1 MDDEL
6 REQLR
11 LAYNLKAAERD
22 ARDVPNWRSG
32 HRDKFA
38 ARLLREGKN
47 TLLELG
53 AGTGL
58 DGRYF
63 QELGLDILCTD
74 ISPEHVRYCQAKGL
88 KAQVMDNTNLD
99 LPDNS
104 FDAVYAMNSLL
115 HLPKKDLPAVLQSI
129 QTVLKPDGLFFMGV
143 YGGIDSEGVWE
154 DDHYDPK
161 RFFAFYTDDQLKKLL
176 SQYFAILDFTVTT
189 NVTSGD
195 DPHHQAVT
203 MRKA

>member
-1 MDDEL
+1 MDDKL
-6 REQLR
+6 KEQLR
-11 LAYNLKAAERD
+11 QAYNRQAE
-22 ARDVPNWRSG
+22 ARENRGKPTWQLNPRNIFGD
-32 HRDKFA
+32 
-38 ARLLREGKN
+38 LLLQENKK

-53 AGTGL
+53 AGTGE

-63 QELGLDILCTD
+63 QDLGLDVLCTD
-74 ISPEHVRYCQAKGL
+74 LSPEHVRYCQAKGL
-88 KAQVMDNTNLD
+88 NARVMDNTNMD
-99 LPDNS
+99 LPSAS

-115 HLPKKDLPAVLQSI
+115 HLPKKEWPAVLQNI

-143 YGGIDSEGVWE
+143 YGGMDTEGVWE

-176 SQYFAILDFTVTT
+176 SQYFVILEFTVTT
-189 NVTSGD
+189 NVTSDD